1 MNLKA
6 PGGLN
11 RTGLFP
17 NATGLSAQ
25 RKADRDRQV
34 ELGLGHARRK
44 RWQHKIRFLPLNRFG
59 IVAASIGM
67 LLFLPQIVK
76 QLGLTRYGCASPIRR
91 RAGGIEQNRAKA
103 SFGQVKEA
111 HDACY
116 FPATDRE
123 NRYFPSRNHVCIR
136 YYSPCKGY

>member
-11 RTGLFP
+11 RTGRFL

-44 RWQHKIRFLPLNRFG
+44 RWQRKILFLTLNCFG
-59 IVAASIGM
+59 IVAARIGM
-67 LLFLPQIVK
+67 LLFLPQIVN
-76 QLGLTRYGCASPIRR
+76 GLRCGCASPIRR
-91 RAGGIEQNRAKA
+91 RAGGIDRIAQK
-103 SFGQVKEA
+103 
-111 HDACY
+111 
-116 FPATDRE
+116 PALAR
-123 NRYFPSRNHVCIR
+123 
-136 YYSPCKGY
+136 